1 MDTSQIMNNVITS
14 KLQRFIR
21 SIDAIGRHGGRVL
34 VLIGL
39 LSAVAVTAAESADGS
54 ASGQNLNRLLSGVG
68 SLSASFEQT
77 VLDGGGTRLQQSH
90 GELLLA
96 RPGKFRWRTAEPFPQ
111 LLVSDGDTLWIYDQ
125 DLEQVTQQAVDKRLT
140 NTPALLLSGNLESLQ
155 QSFRVSGP
163 VSGDSGTF
171 RLTPIDEEAMFST
184 LSIAFRDALP
194 VEMLLED
201 NLGQK
206 TSLNF
211 NDLVLNPDVADVDFV
226 FQVPEGV
233 DLIAE

>member
-1 MDTSQIMNNVITS
+1 MLNCSIGRYATRLIALISLCVITS
-14 KLQRFIR
+14 
-21 SIDAIGRHGGRVL
+21 
-34 VLIGL
+34 
-39 LSAVAVTAAESADGS
+39 VASAESMSGS
-54 ASGQNLNRLLSGVG
+54 TAGQNLNRLLAGVG

-96 RPGKFRWRTAEPFPQ
+96 RPGKFRWSTAEPFPQ

-140 NTPALLLSGNLESLQ
+140 NTPALLLSGDLESLQ
-155 QSFRVSGP
+155 QSFQISGP
-163 VSGDSGTF
+163 LSGDNGNY

-184 LSIAFRDALP
+184 LLIAFKDGLP
-194 VEMLLED
+194 VEMQLED
-201 NLGQK
+201 SLGQK

-211 NDLVLNPDVADVDFV
+211 NDLVLNPDVSDAEFV
-226 FQVPEGV
+226 FQVPDGV